1 MSRRAVAVV
10 VLLGAVLGPA
20 CASSQ
25 SAFPACNQSDD
36 GIFVLAAQ
44 AVPSA
49 TKLPCINGLPAG
61 WMFGGSM
68 IRSGLVRFW
77 LDSNVAGVHA
87 VEVDLTARC
96 DTSGA
101 TEVPPSEDEVG
112 THVFQAPTSLPP
124 QFAGTRYIVFS
135 GGCLASTYRFAPG
148 APATIALEA
157 DASVSLLARQVVVA
171 RVAEELD
178 ETLCGAGAPPCVP

>member
-1 MSRRAVAVV
+1 MSRRVVAAVV
-10 VLLGAVLGPA
+10 LVGAVIGPA

-25 SAFPACNQSDD
+25 SALPACNRADAA
-36 GIFVLAAQ
+36 IFVLAAQ
-44 AVPSA
+44 AVPSS

-61 WMFGGSM
+61 WTFGGSM
-68 IRSGLVRFW
+68 IQSGFVRFW
-77 LDSNVAGVHA
+77 LDSNVAGIHA

-101 TEVPPSEDEVG
+101 TEVPPSEDEAG

-124 QFAGTRYIVFS
+124 RFAGTRYIVFS
-135 GGCLASTYRFAPG
+135 GGCLASTYSFAPG
-148 APATIALEA
+148 APSTMALEA
-157 DASVSLLARQVVVA
+157 DAAVSLLARRDVVS
-171 RVAEELD
+171 RVADELD